1 MTDDV
6 FSNHYWKQ
14 FLLLEKEFR
23 KTTKYVAISI
33 ENNKTFSDFY
43 AKLLLQ
49 IGSEVDVVAKLLC
62 KEINAASTADKID
75 QYKNE
80 ILPVHPEVENV
91 TVECAGTSTIPWKD
105 WSTGS
110 PTWWKIYNGVKH
122 NRGGIE
128 TYDNETKENYKFA
141 NLNTV
146 TSALAG
152 LYLLELYLYQRV
164 TDREPQLDTPL
175 PGSRLFKP
183 MDQGWENRK
192 VYRDTTLIVEGGIL
206 KQIIGN
212 YEYSD
217 L

>member
-6 FSNHYWKQ
+6 FSNLYWKQ

-23 KTTKYVAISI
+23 KTTKYVALSVD
-33 ENNKTFSDFY
+33 NKEAYSDFY

-49 IGSEVDVVAKLLC
+49 IGSEVDVIAKILC
-62 KEINAASTADKID
+62 REINTSSTAEKID

-80 ILPVHPEVENV
+80 ILPVHPEIENV
-91 TVECAGTSTIPWKD
+91 TVECSGIPIIPWKD
-105 WSTGS
+105 WSITS
-110 PTWWKIYNGVKH
+110 PAWWKIYNGLKH
-122 NRGGIE
+122 NRGGVE
-128 TYDNETKENYKFA
+128 TYNNETKENYKFA

-183 MDQGWENRK
+183 VDQGWEYRK
-192 VYRDTTLIVEGGIL
+192 VYRDTTLILEGATL
-206 KQIIGN
+206 KQVIGDF
-212 YEYSD
+212 EYGD